1 MDIPNIS
8 EYKDINSETE
18 YVEIKM
24 GAIKAY
30 LDQMDKILD
39 SDAENLYRERFLKYI
54 RLAASNNMFLHKKWM
69 SGTDEKNSYI

>member
-54 RLAASNNMFLHKKWM
+54 RLAASNNMFLHKK
-69 SGTDEKNSYI
+69 

>member
-39 SDAENLYRERFLKYI
+39 SDAENLY
-54 RLAASNNMFLHKKWM
+54 
-69 SGTDEKNSYI
+69 